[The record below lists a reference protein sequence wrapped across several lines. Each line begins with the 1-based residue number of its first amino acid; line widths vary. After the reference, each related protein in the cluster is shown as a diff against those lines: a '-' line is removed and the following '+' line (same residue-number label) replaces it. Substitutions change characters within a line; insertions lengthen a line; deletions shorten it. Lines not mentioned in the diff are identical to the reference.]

1 MSSRELRANRSLA
14 NFAVLIIFSIA
25 VSLFIISKANKVIT
39 ELSEIES
46 TIMAEPYL
54 E

>member
-25 VSLFIISKANKVIT
+25 VSLFIVRKANQIIAELEESGRFALPIT
-39 ELSEIES
+39 N
-46 TIMAEPYL
+46 
-54 E
+54 